1 MRCGHAVCAVSVW
14 ERSDH
19 VTIDYDSPQ
28 QLVGTP
34 QQVHEFICTRCI
46 HVRQLSD
53 LAADRSQGRICREC
67 A

>member
-1 MRCGHAVCAVSVW
+1 MCGVVL

-28 QLVGTP
+28 QLARTP
-34 QQVHEFICTRCI
+34 QQVNEFICIRCI
-46 HVRQLSD
+46 HVREFSE
-53 LAADRSQGRICREC
+53 LAADRSQGHVCREC